1 MKYKMRKH
9 KSSLIFAVVVVI
21 TTITAVYIFN
31 ENSDFQYFILG
42 MFFASVIFFIF
53 MYVNQR
59 KNLTQI
65 KKILKNI
72 NCNSSLSVEFSEII
86 DSENNI
92 YLKEISDFIYKIK
105 QLLKRQ
111 KNFSEDAAHELKTPL
126 TILRGE
132 LELALRESK
141 NVDEYQQILSSALDE
156 VNRLIR
162 ILQSVLEIT
171 KAESGKISLTI
182 KENNLSDILN
192 NLVDDAKILA
202 EEKQIKINSDIQ
214 KNLIAEVDDLRI
226 HQALLNLIENA
237 IKYTGRNGT
246 IDISLYA
253 APDSIV
259 FKIKDTGIGI
269 PKDKQKYIFERFFQ
283 IKDNPDA
290 KNGVGIGLSIVKW
303 IVDNHNG
310 SIEVNSEINK
320 GTEFILKIPKAKQEN
335 N

>member
-1 MKYKMRKH
+1 M
-9 KSSLIFAVVVVI
+9 
-21 TTITAVYIFN
+21 N
-31 ENSDFQYFILG
+31 
-42 MFFASVIFFIF
+42 
-53 MYVNQR
+53 
-59 KNLTQI
+59 
-65 KKILKNI
+65 NI

-246 IDISLYA
+246 IDISLYGA
-253 APDSIV
+253 TDSIS
-259 FKIKDTGIGI
+259 FIIKDTGIGI